1 MLVLNQKPLFVYI
14 SWQRQWSKW
23 LGSKIKR
30 TNISVAKISVGCR
43 VSMKNYYRS
52 PSSNASGKV
61 QLTSKKYCGPLL
73 WDIEDARIRLSFCSV
88 SQGPNRQ
95 DIKGCF
101 AFSVSLNRTFL
112 LRKCSVKAMVK
123 VNSEEKICIFIY
135 CYRSNSYTSRKVLL
149 MNNLI
154 NEKKHCFDHVLTE
167 IYHQRGNWLNPKK
180 SISRRLWS
188 QVFSQGN
195 WK

>member
-1 MLVLNQKPLFVYI
+1 M
-14 SWQRQWSKW
+14 
-23 LGSKIKR
+23 GSKMKR
-30 TNISVAKISVGCR
+30 NNISIAKISVGCR
-43 VSMKNYYRS
+43 VFMKNYYRS

-95 DIKGCF
+95 DIKGGF

-154 NEKKHCFDHVLTE
+154 NEKKTLFRSCLDRDLPSK
-167 IYHQRGNWLNPKK
+167 G
-180 SISRRLWS
+180 
-188 QVFSQGN
+188 
-195 WK
+195 